1 MRGKKQ
7 ERLFELPPQDSS
19 LFEKRLT
26 GQGIQYIAGV
36 DEVGRGCL
44 AGPVMAAAVILPVPC
59 LIEGI
64 TDSKKL
70 TPKKRELFYDIIQ
83 KEAIAVGF
91 GSVDHGEIDR
101 INILNATLKAMQQA
115 VANLSITPGY
125 LLIDGSHAIAS
136 SIPQLAIP
144 KGDFLSVT
152 IGAASIMAKVKR
164 DRMMA
169 DLEDEYSQFSFSIHK
184 GYGTA
189 KHLKELREH
198 GPSPIHRRTFR
209 GVCN

>member
-1 MRGKKQ
+1 MNN
-7 ERLFELPPQDSS
+7 DSS
-19 LFEKRLT
+19 LFERRLT

-64 TDSKKL
+64 KDSKKL
-70 TPKKRELFYDIIQ
+70 TPKRRELFYDLIQ
-83 KEAIAVGF
+83 KEAIAIGF
-91 GSVDHGEIDR
+91 GAVDHSEIDK

-115 VANLSITPGY
+115 VANLPIKPEC
-125 LLIDGSHAIAS
+125 LLIDGSQTIAS
-136 SIPQLAIP
+136 AIPQLTIP
-144 KGDFLSVT
+144 KGDSLSIT

-164 DRMMA
+164 DRLMA
-169 DLEDEYSQFSFSIHK
+169 DLEDEYSEFSFSVHK

>member
-1 MRGKKQ
+1 MNN
-7 ERLFELPPQDSS
+7 DSS
-19 LFEKRLT
+19 LFERRLT

-64 TDSKKL
+64 KDSKKL
-70 TPKKRELFYDIIQ
+70 TPKRRELFYDLIQ
-83 KEAIAVGF
+83 KEAIAIGF
-91 GSVDHGEIDR
+91 GAVDHSEIDK

-115 VANLSITPGY
+115 VANLPIKPEY
-125 LLIDGSHAIAS
+125 LLIDGSQTIAS
-136 SIPQLAIP
+136 AIPQLTIP
-144 KGDFLSVT
+144 KGDSLSIT

-164 DRMMA
+164 DRLMA
-169 DLEDEYSQFSFSIHK
+169 DLEDEYSEFSFSVHK